1 MTISCSNVNCVST
14 DVTSVR
20 IDGNPKRYN
29 VFVSHSGDGM
39 SKEDI
44 TLQCTIAVNGR
55 AVNITWF
62 HNGVQNHNLSTESVH
77 FPKNSHV
84 DAFVGTYVCA
94 ASTINWEAHVQFRIL
109 LKRELTVVAL
119 VSNQLAELFLSLS
132 QLLAL

>member
-1 MTISCSNVNCVST
+1 M
-14 DVTSVR
+14 R
-20 IDGNPKRYN
+20 IDGNPSGSN

-39 SKEDI
+39 SEEDI

-62 HNGVQNHNLSTESVH
+62 HNGVQNHNLSTDSVH

-94 ASTINWEAHVQFRIL
+94 ASTIYWEARVQFRIL

-119 VSNQLAELFLSLS
+119 VSNQLAELLYHCPNCLLYMAVLSV
-132 QLLAL
+132 